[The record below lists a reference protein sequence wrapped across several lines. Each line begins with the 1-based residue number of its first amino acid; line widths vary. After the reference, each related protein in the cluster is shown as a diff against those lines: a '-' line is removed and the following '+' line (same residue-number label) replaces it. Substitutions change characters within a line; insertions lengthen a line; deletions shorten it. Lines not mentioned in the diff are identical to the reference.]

1 MKANHTWVL
10 IADAGRA
17 RVYETLGLGKGLKAV
32 EGLALANDLPRSHEV
47 ETGTSKPGRGQAAGG
62 VGRHA
67 LEPTSDPHR
76 QFKRQ
81 FAEQIAAL
89 LEGKLKAGAFQK
101 LVVVAPPVMLGDL
114 RDALSPHVK
123 QAIKAEIDKDL
134 TKIPESEL
142 AAHLKDFAPV

>member
-1 MKANHTWVL
+1 MKSARTWIL

-17 RVYETLGLGKGLKAV
+17 HVYEALGQGRGMKSVDGLMLSNSV
-32 EGLALANDLPRSHEV
+32 PRSRDAQGGAH
-47 ETGTSKPGRGQAAGG
+47 KPGRGQAAGG

-81 FAEQIAAL
+81 FADQVAAL
-89 LEGKLKAGAFQK
+89 LAERLARKEFEK

-114 RDALSPHVK
+114 RAAMPEHVR
-123 QAIKAEIDKDL
+123 QVIKAEINKDL
-134 TKIPESEL
+134 TKVPDAEL
-142 AAHLKDFAPV
+142 PKHLVDHAPV